1 MRPLERDNLSHWTT
15 YWVHHLFELT
25 LSNGPPLNR
34 CLPSVLPE
42 EKKIYIFRRTVFCL
56 HYYMMYTGQKP
67 TNTMIT
73 GKYNIIRAFRKHIV
87 LRSNL
92 PLHIRS
98 KLFLQA
104 LKNISSL
111 HMLTPFSTNA
121 NSVSQRSS
129 VKASK
134 ISPRRTT
141 GIVGVHISCR
151 QVSMQNVT

>member
-1 MRPLERDNLSHWTT
+1 MSYLRMKTSTVQKQCILSA
-15 YWVHHLFELT
+15 L
-25 LSNGPPLNR
+25 
-34 CLPSVLPE
+34 
-42 EKKIYIFRRTVFCL
+42 L
-56 HYYMMYTGQKP
+56 HDAHRQKTQQYENHRKYT
-67 TNTMIT
+67 
-73 GKYNIIRAFRKHIV
+73 IIRAFGIHMV
-87 LRSNL
+87 LRFIL

-111 HMLTPFSTNA
+111 HVLTPFSTNA

>member
-1 MRPLERDNLSHWTT
+1 MGPSFIETNSFQQAPTKRVPPQC
-15 YWVHHLFELT
+15 LT
-25 LSNGPPLNR
+25 PRMKTS
-34 CLPSVLPE
+34 
-42 EKKIYIFRRTVFCL
+42 IFRRNAFCL
-56 HYYMMYTGQKP
+56 HYYMMYIGQKP
-67 TNTMIT
+67 SNTRIIER
-73 GKYNIIRAFRKHIV
+73 YNIITAFRKHIV
-87 LRSNL
+87 LKSIL

-111 HMLTPFSTNA
+111 HVLTPFSTNA

-151 QVSMQNVT
+151 QVSIQNVT